1 MSDLSGELIDGR
13 YELLQEIASGG
24 MATIYA
30 ALDTR
35 LDRKVAVK
43 IMHPHL
49 ASDEKFVNRFIREA
63 KAAAAL
69 SHPNIVAV
77 QDQGWN
83 QGGIPAVFLVM
94 ELVEGHTL
102 RDYLFEHG
110 SLSSAEAIEYLIPV
124 LSALEAAH
132 KIGIVH
138 RDLKPENILI
148 SLAGRVKVADFG
160 LAHGDLIG
168 HTLTADSSVILGSVS
183 YLSPEQVQ
191 RGVADSRSDV
201 YSMGIIA
208 YELLTGEK
216 PFTGDSPIN
225 IAYKHVNERVSAP
238 SLLVAGIP
246 ASLDALVIRATS
258 INPDDRPKDAGEFL
272 ESLRAVQIELDPR
285 KSQLSLELDLPP
297 LSITAKSRK
306 VKRVLPT
313 KKSAASGTV
322 LPMKSDKNEKVAR
335 EKSAQKSGTKKRRAS
350 ARVRRNRWI
359 AVLFAAVLVG
369 SLWYAF
375 AGTGGGISVPS
386 DLVGMKASAAASAV
400 AAAGLHSK
408 VSDQVFSEIIPAGMI
423 ISTDPGGGGKI
434 KAGGFVAFVVSKGP
448 ERYPVPA
455 IKGLTKDAAFSLLQR
470 NNLTIGTISES
481 FSPTMAEGKII
492 ASSPKAGT
500 PVRRDTAIDLVM
512 SKGPDLLV
520 LNSYVG
526 KSGDQ
531 ALTELTNAGFVATT
545 TYAYSDNVAI
555 GAVITQTPDGKGGTA
570 PKGTKIALI
579 VSQGSESVFVPNVY
593 SLDEAKATAMLQDL
607 DLIVN
612 VKPIGTRA
620 IKMVTNISPKVATKV
635 KRGSTVTI
643 TVG

>member
-1 MSDLSGELIDGR
+1 VSDLSGELIDGR
-13 YELLQEIASGG
+13 YELLHVIASGG
-24 MATIYA
+24 MATVYA

-49 ASDEKFVNRFIREA
+49 ADDEKFVNRFIREA

-83 QGGIPAVFLVM
+83 QSGIPAVFLVM
-94 ELVEGHTL
+94 ELVEGRTL
-102 RDYLFEHG
+102 RDYLSERG
-110 SLSSAEAIEYLIPV
+110 SLSPAEAVQYLIPV

-148 SLAGRVKVADFG
+148 SSSGRIKVADFG
-160 LAHGDLIG
+160 LAHGELIG

-201 YSMGIIA
+201 YAIGIIA

-216 PFTGDSPIN
+216 PFSGDSPIN

-238 SLLVAGIP
+238 SSLVGGIP
-246 ASLDALVIRATS
+246 ASLDALVLRATS
-258 INPDDRPKDAGEFL
+258 INPDDRPKNAGEFL
-272 ESLRAVQIELDPR
+272 EQLRAIQIELDPKR
-285 KSQLSLELDLPP
+285 NQLSLELDLPP
-297 LSITAKSRK
+297 LRISEKSRK
-306 VKRVLPT
+306 VKRVLPP
-313 KKSAASGTV
+313 KISSPSGTV
-322 LPMKSDKNEKVAR
+322 LPMKSDKNEKTPPA
-335 EKSAQKSGTKKRRAS
+335 KSAQTTRTKKRRAS

-359 AVLFAAVLVG
+359 AVLFAVILVG

-375 AGTGGGISVPS
+375 AGTGGGIAVPS
-386 DLVGMKASAAASAV
+386 DLVGMKTSAATSAIEAS
-400 AAAGLHSK
+400 GLHSK
-408 VSDQVFSEIIPAGMI
+408 ISDQVFSEIIPAGMI

-434 KAGGFVAFVVSKGP
+434 KAGGSVALVVSKGP
-448 ERYPVPA
+448 ERYRVPNV
-455 IKGLTKDAAFSLLQR
+455 KGLTQDAALSLLQK
-470 NNLTIGTISES
+470 NNLTIGAITES
-481 FSPTMAEGKII
+481 FNPTVAQGRII
-492 ASSPKAGT
+492 ASSPSAKT
-500 PVRRDTAIDLVM
+500 SVRRDTPIDLVM
-512 SKGPDLLV
+512 SKGPDLLI

-545 TYAYSDNVAI
+545 TYAYSDSVAI
-555 GAVITQTPDGKGGTA
+555 GAVIRQTPDGTGGTA
-570 PKGTKIALI
+570 PKGTKIVLV

-593 SLDEAKATAMLQDL
+593 SFDEAKATAMLQDL
-607 DLIVN
+607 DLIVS
-612 VKPIGTRA
+612 VKKIGTQTV
-620 IKMVTNISPKVATKV
+620 KSVTNIAPKVGTKV